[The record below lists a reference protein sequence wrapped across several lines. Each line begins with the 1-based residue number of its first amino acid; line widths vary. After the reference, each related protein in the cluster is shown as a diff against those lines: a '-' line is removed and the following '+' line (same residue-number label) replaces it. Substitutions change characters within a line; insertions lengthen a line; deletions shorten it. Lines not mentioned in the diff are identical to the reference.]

1 MYDIHFGILH
11 MIYIPAGPSQ
21 LEVGRYRLGKC
32 NRYASLNLLM
42 QARARDSRGMT
53 RMRPE
58 SIFVCNVCHSLLF
71 LISLSVLCSYC
82 VQLNCTVYIQ
92 CTTYNTTK
100 HELFAS
106 QAIPDLHPGKY
117 SWLFDL
123 EGREFSINRAGLP
136 GGELYWSG
144 FCVWCKCYN
153 NCQWLDCC
161 SWKYWCE
168 WAEYVQV
175 LNLIRL
181 LYSSFPF

>member
-1 MYDIHFGILH
+1 

-58 SIFVCNVCHSLLF
+58 SIYVCNVCHSLLF

-92 CTTYNTTK
+92 CSTTYNTTK
-100 HELFAS
+100 HCS
-106 QAIPDLHPGKY
+106 QSSPARPFQTSTQENTADY
-117 SWLFDL
+117 SILKGW
-123 EGREFSINRAGLP
+123 EFSINRAGLP
-136 GGELYWSG
+136 GGELY
-144 FCVWCKCYN
+144 
-153 NCQWLDCC
+153 
-161 SWKYWCE
+161 
-168 WAEYVQV
+168 
-175 LNLIRL
+175 
-181 LYSSFPF
+181 